1 MVLTTAG
8 VLWLVMG
15 GMCIVLGMLVP
26 GFMVFFF
33 GLGALITA
41 VVSLL
46 TSISILTQLVIFLG
60 TSLAMLYLLKNWLEE
75 IFPRDDLS
83 EDE

>member
-8 VLWLVMG
+8 LLWLVMG

-41 VVSLL
+41 VISLMA
-46 TSISILTQLVIFLG
+46 SVSILTQLVIFLG
-60 TSLAMLYLLKNWLEE
+60 TSLAMLYLLKNRLEE
-75 IFPRDDLS
+75 IFPGDDLS

>member
-8 VLWLVMG
+8 LLWLVMG

-41 VVSLL
+41 VISLM
-46 TSISILTQLVIFLG
+46 TSVSILTQLVIFLG
-60 TSLAMLYLLKNWLEE
+60 TSLAMLYLLKNRLEE
-75 IFPRDDLS
+75 IFPGDDLS

>member
-8 VLWLVMG
+8 LLWLVMG

-41 VVSLL
+41 VISLM
-46 TSISILTQLVIFLG
+46 SSVSILTQLVIFLG
-60 TSLAMLYLLKNWLEE
+60 TSLAMLYLLKNRLEE
-75 IFPRDDLS
+75 IFPGDDLS